1 MTTFEIAIFFCL
13 PLLCLALLV
22 LRAVVFG
29 YETVASRSW
38 PSANAV
44 IEESSIQI
52 DHDFESDVVIR
63 FKFYVAQQPYW
74 GNQVIRVNRTYD
86 RDQLDTEYPIG
97 KKVSIVYDPNDPDT
111 QSKLNPNQ

>member
-29 YETVASRSW
+29 YETVTSRSW

-74 GNQVIRVNRTYD
+74 GNQVIRVDRTYD

-111 QSKLNPNQ
+111 